1 MSEHSTLSSEELSF
15 IREVFSSQLIGKA
28 LPIPAFKVDGGP
40 LANALLA
47 RLGGHARL
55 SLEAT
60 LDDCRMTF
68 PLQLVEDELHGLQ
81 LEMGA
86 PSIFEDGRLED
97 GAIRRPWRLEL
108 DEPLG
113 LRDRKGNESG
123 LLIYELAPSSV
134 VLGSLMAEAPEKFNL
149 WLPLPGIESVP
160 VKGRCIRRI
169 SRHRAAYEL
178 QTEHSEH
185 AERIRQYIFEQYRR
199 RHPQLQIAS

>member
-134 VLGSLMAEAPEKFNL
+134 VLVSPSMRVSSSRWRRVAAFIAIAPSLASMAIA
-149 WLPLPGIESVP
+149 VRC
-160 VKGRCIRRI
+160 GRRCFWV
-169 SRHRAAYEL
+169 SS
-178 QTEHSEH
+178 T
-185 AERIRQYIFEQYRR
+185 
-199 RHPQLQIAS
+199 